1 MIVVERMIQQI
12 YPGKMAALNEIDKRF
27 DVVEKGL
34 GFPPKKRFSS
44 LSGPLDLNTIVVER
58 EWSSMAAMEEIYAR
72 SFGNSEQ
79 QALVAELIDIV
90 KSTRIE
96 LYTPI

>member
-1 MIVVERMIQQI
+1 
-12 YPGKMAALNEIDKRF
+12 
-27 DVVEKGL
+27 
-34 GFPPKKRFSS
+34 
-44 LSGPLDLNTIVVER
+44 VVER
-58 EWSSMAAMEEIYAR
+58 EWSSMAEMEEIYAR

-90 KSTRIE
+90 KSARIE